1 MKSGWGDELMNRAA
15 IQIILQNGKIHKSD
29 LSHSLR
35 INKIFARGGGGD
47 VRATGAAQGS
57 HR

>member
-1 MKSGWGDELMNRAA
+1 MRGERLIYRAA

-29 LSHSLR
+29 LSHSLKL
-35 INKIFARGGGGD
+35 NKNIARGGGGD
-47 VRATGAAQGS
+47 TRATGAAQGS

>member
-1 MKSGWGDELMNRAA
+1 MNRAA

-35 INKIFARGGGGD
+35 INKNIARGGGGD